1 MADLLDDARKL
12 RLLDWLT
19 TPEDRREPK
28 SQNQLADEIGVT
40 AKTLRNWRSE
50 PAFRAAWEKQAKDI
64 VGDPENVQK
73 VLQMLV
79 DGALDT
85 TETLASRTRAAHEY
99 LTAVDAIRPPA
110 VDMAA
115 KKAAEMSDDELRASL
130 AELLQKEA
138 HARGLQ

>member
-1 MADLLDDARKL
+1 VSHLLEDARKI

-19 TPEDRREPK
+19 TPEKERKPK
-28 SQNQLADEIGVT
+28 SQNQLAAELEVT

-50 PAFRAAWEKQAKDI
+50 PAFRAAWEKQAKEI

-79 DGALDT
+79 DGALDQN
-85 TETLASRTRAAHEY
+85 ETLASRTRAAHEY

-115 KKAAEMSDDELRASL
+115 ASAKELTDEQLQQMIAEAARREL
-130 AELLQKEA
+130 AERQSK
-138 HARGLQ
+138 